1 MTVINKYY
9 TLSILNSK
17 NEYVQFSDGSFKLT
31 HGTEY
36 KVMLTNNHPS
46 CRANAKVYI
55 DGKRVGHFRVE
66 TNSNIIIERPDDD
79 KKARKLTFFDIN
91 SEEGRAGGLTRSSEL
106 GNIRIEIQKETEV
119 EDDYCCS
126 GLVTDGIGG
135 TALGKESKQKFYK
148 ASHIEVDPEVYTLNA
163 RMVLIEDP
171 VVIPL

>member
-55 DGKRVGHFRVE
+55 DGKQVGHFRVE

-106 GNIRIEIQKETEV
+106 GNIRIEIQKETEAFFKG
-119 EDDYCCS
+119 CC
-126 GLVTDGIGG
+126 VTDGIGG
-135 TALGKESKQKFYK
+135 TALGKKSMQKFYK
-148 ASHIEVDPEVYTLNA
+148 ASHIEVDPEVYILDA